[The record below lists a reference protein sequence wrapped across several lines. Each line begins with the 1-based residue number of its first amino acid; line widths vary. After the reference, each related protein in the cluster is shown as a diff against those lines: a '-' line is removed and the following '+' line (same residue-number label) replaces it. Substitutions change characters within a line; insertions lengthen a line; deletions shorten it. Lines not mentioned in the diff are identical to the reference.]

1 MLGLIEILFDPI
13 VLVVWSP
20 LKNLIAQDLFLEFL
34 SLVLLDLAVF
44 DLLFLHELLL
54 LELQVA

>member
-1 MLGLIEILFDPI
+1 MGLIEILFDPI